1 MQKQSK
7 GGGLCIVIHK
17 TLNFV
22 LREDFNK
29 DSKNAESPSVEIINN
44 KSENV
49 IALAIYKPPEGR

>member
-1 MQKQSK
+1 MD
-7 GGGLCIVIHK
+7 CVVIHK

-22 LREDFNK
+22 LHEDFNK

-49 IALAIYKPPEGR
+49 IVLAIYKPTDDR